1 MSPEQNHIKIIYSY
15 KFEDGTIKSF
25 NILLNRQNLSF
36 ISEKN
41 HNPPSWAVLSNNK
54 CRNCTL
60 NVDTNK
66 YCPVALNLTFIVE
79 EFKEYFSYEMVGV
92 TVITEERT
100 YSKDT
105 TLQAGLSS
113 LLGIIMVTSGCPVME
128 YLKPMVRFHLPFAV
142 LDETV
147 FRMAS
152 MYLMSQYFLKQNGKM
167 AGLELNGLK
176 KIYSDVNQVNIDFAR
191 RLTEA
196 AEKDA
201 NVNALVNLNCF
212 AMMIPLTVEKKLKEL
227 ENYFSV
233 YLKEQKPD

>member
-25 NILLNRQNLSF
+25 NILLDRQNLSF
-36 ISEKN
+36 LSEKN
-41 HNPPSWAVLSNNK
+41 QNPPSWAVLSNNK
-54 CRNCTL
+54 CTNCTL
-60 NVDTNK
+60 NVDKNK
-66 YCPVALNLTFIVE
+66 YCPIAVNLTFIVE
-79 EFKEYFSYEMVGV
+79 EFKEYFSYERVSV
-92 TVITEERT
+92 NVVTEERT

-128 YLKPMVRFHLPFAV
+128 YLKPMVRFHLPFAA
-142 LDETV
+142 LEETI
-147 FRMAS
+147 FRMVS

-167 AGLELNGLK
+167 ADLELDGLK
-176 KIYSDVNQVNIDFAR
+176 KIYSDVNQVNVDFAR

-196 AEKDA
+196 AKKDA

-212 AMMIPLTVEKKLKEL
+212 AVMIPLTAEKKLKEL

-233 YLKEQKPD
+233 YLKPK

>member
-1 MSPEQNHIKIIYSY
+1 
-15 KFEDGTIKSF
+15 
-25 NILLNRQNLSF
+25 
-36 ISEKN
+36 
-41 HNPPSWAVLSNNK
+41 
-54 CRNCTL
+54 
-60 NVDTNK
+60 
-66 YCPVALNLTFIVE
+66 
-79 EFKEYFSYEMVGV
+79 
-92 TVITEERT
+92 
-100 YSKDT
+100 
-105 TLQAGLSS
+105 
-113 LLGIIMVTSGCPVME
+113 
-128 YLKPMVRFHLPFAV
+128 
-142 LDETV
+142 
-147 FRMAS
+147 
-152 MYLMSQYFLKQNGKM
+152 M